1 MAMTFKKILIK
12 YLFSNKLMIITII
25 FMIILVSVLGL
36 LPAQLLR
43 IIVDDI
49 IKNNKQSVLIWFALA
64 YMLTYLFLGV
74 CDFFKNWL
82 LLRASQNFLCNLKIK
97 MIKRIHQIQYE
108 TLVELDSG
116 SLEAYFTNDVTA
128 INELFTNGLIEILT
142 NMLKMIGI
150 VVSIFIYSY
159 VFGGIVLL
167 IIPILILFTAII
179 RKRMLVA
186 QLKTKNLEGDVN
198 KVLLETVE
206 NIEPVKIYR
215 CNDYIKKRYQRI
227 LKNHFKANQA
237 SNFYDAIFSPI
248 MQILRNAVVAV
259 ILITS
264 GLNSSIFN
272 MSVGMIV
279 SAITLITDLFTPIES
294 FTMEIQ
300 TIQKSL
306 AAVKRIDGLF
316 KLPIDD
322 TKQNI
327 NLNGDLNIVFKNV
340 SFGYKSEDVISNFSL
355 TIKQNDKIA
364 IQGPSGSGKSTLLKL
379 ALGILKPNSGEVLI
393 NNFPTYLMDDKM
405 RIKYFQVI
413 YQEPFFSGGSI
424 YEELTF
430 RNSAISKQKVY
441 QALADVGLDYISN
454 IDIKLN
460 KSEYSSGELALF
472 NIARILIFDSRV
484 IFLDEMNAKIDPSSS
499 KKIISLINKYSK
511 DKIVISINHYGDTLN
526 NAKIINLQR

>member
-1 MAMTFKKILIK
+1 MTFKKILIK
-12 YLFSNKLMIITII
+12 YLFSNKLMLITII

-49 IKNNKQSVLIWFALA
+49 IKNNKQLVLIWFALA
-64 YMLTYLFLGV
+64 YMLTYILLGV

-82 LLRASQNFLCNLKIK
+82 LLRTSQNFLCNLKIK
-97 MIKRIHQIQYE
+97 MLKRIHQIQYE

-128 INELFTNGLIEILT
+128 INELFTNGVIEILT

-167 IIPILILFTAII
+167 TIPILILFTAII
-179 RKRMLVA
+179 RKRMLAA

-264 GLNSSIFN
+264 GLNSSI
-272 MSVGMIV
+272 
-279 SAITLITDLFTPIES
+279 
-294 FTMEIQ
+294 
-300 TIQKSL
+300 
-306 AAVKRIDGLF
+306 
-316 KLPIDD
+316 
-322 TKQNI
+322 
-327 NLNGDLNIVFKNV
+327 
-340 SFGYKSEDVISNFSL
+340 
-355 TIKQNDKIA
+355 
-364 IQGPSGSGKSTLLKL
+364 
-379 ALGILKPNSGEVLI
+379 
-393 NNFPTYLMDDKM
+393 
-405 RIKYFQVI
+405 
-413 YQEPFFSGGSI
+413 
-424 YEELTF
+424 
-430 RNSAISKQKVY
+430 
-441 QALADVGLDYISN
+441 
-454 IDIKLN
+454 
-460 KSEYSSGELALF
+460 
-472 NIARILIFDSRV
+472 
-484 IFLDEMNAKIDPSSS
+484 
-499 KKIISLINKYSK
+499 
-511 DKIVISINHYGDTLN
+511 
-526 NAKIINLQR
+526 